1 MSFIRGEQVDDIIEL
16 ENLQPQDFINAD
28 PTHTLLR
35 PILSHIDAEAD
46 DKTME
51 MELRAEEE
59 FRTEKK
65 KIYNENCQKI
75 DNFYDRKLKQVDIAH
90 KVYTSNKSNESR
102 VSLLIA
108 RDKLL
113 QEVLAEAKNELKSV
127 SGDKEKYPKIIKG
140 LILQGILQLLEPEV
154 VLRCRKQDIELVKS
168 VLDSVAKE
176 QKQVSGFSTKVT
188 IDSNNFLS
196 DEISG
201 GVELLSRQ
209 GKITVSSTLESRMNL
224 IAEQIVPQIRT
235 ALFGPN
241 PNRAF
246 FD

>member
-1 MSFIRGEQVDDIIEL
+1 MSFIRGEQIDDFIEL
-16 ENLQPQDFINAD
+16 ENLRPQDLIND

-35 PILSHIDAEAD
+35 PILSHIDAEAE
-46 DKTME
+46 DKSME

-59 FRTEKK
+59 FRAEKRRIFK
-65 KIYNENCQKI
+65 ENRERI
-75 DNFYDRKLKQVDIAH
+75 DLFYERKRKQVDIAH

-108 RDKLL
+108 RDQLL
-113 QEVLAEAKNELKSV
+113 QDVLKEAQEELKTV

-154 VLRCRKQDIELVKS
+154 VLRCRKEDVELIKDV
-168 VLDSVAKE
+168 VDEVADD
-176 QKQVSGFSTKVT
+176 QKKIAGFSTKVT
-188 IDSNNFLS
+188 VDPNNFLS
-196 DEISG
+196 DEIAG

-209 GKITVSSTLESRMNL
+209 GKISVSSTLESRMNL